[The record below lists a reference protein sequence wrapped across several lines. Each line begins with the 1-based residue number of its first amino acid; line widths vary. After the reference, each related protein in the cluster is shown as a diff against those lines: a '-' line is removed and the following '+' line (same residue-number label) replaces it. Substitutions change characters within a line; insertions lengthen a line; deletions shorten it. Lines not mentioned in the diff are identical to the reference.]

1 MMWCSIAAA
10 TDFAALDRYVQSE
23 LERARIPS
31 GALVVVDRTGIVH
44 LQGFGVSGPAGARP
58 GPDTMFQIGSNAKSM
73 TALAIMQQ
81 VEAGKLQLDAPVQRY
96 LPWFRVADA
105 SASAQITLRHLLNQT
120 SGLPH
125 SEGEQDF
132 AATDA
137 GDGVLERLVRRLAEV
152 KLASPPGQHWAY
164 SNINFVVLGCVLEA
178 VSGERYAD
186 YLQRHVFTPL
196 GMGHSVAS
204 ERFPSGADVATGYR
218 YWFGRPV
225 AAGGLPFPA
234 VLVPAGY
241 VYSSARDMGSYLRAH
256 LNGGGIIGAVG
267 LAELHRKG
275 PNTGRRYGYA
285 MGWAVD
291 SALPGVLTHE
301 GGTPA
306 YTSAMGLNVDQGW
319 GYALLLN
326 GSDILHGGLVNDL
339 GPQLARLM
347 SGQTP
352 EVLRAAPPVAPPV
365 ALLGAL
371 ALVQVVVALLMLH
384 YRRWLARIAFAAAAL
399 AGVVLAGGLL
409 VLVPQVQQISLSGIL
424 LFAPDA
430 GWLLVGNAAL
440 ALAGAVAAAI
450 STRAGRA

>member
-23 LERARIPS
+23 LERARIPG

-81 VEAGKLQLDAPVQRY
+81 VEAGKLQLDSPVQRY

-196 GMGHSVAS
+196 GIGHSVAS
-204 ERFPSGADVATGYR
+204 ERFPSGADVATGHR

-225 AAGGLPFPA
+225 SADGLPFPL
-234 VLVPAGY
+234 VLAPAGY
-241 VYSSARDMGSYLRAH
+241 VYSSARDMGGYLRAH
-256 LNGGGIIGAVG
+256 LGRSPVLGAAG
-267 LAELHRKG
+267 LDELHRKG
-275 PNTGRRYGYA
+275 ANTGQRYGYA
-285 MGWAVD
+285 MGWATD
-291 SALPGVLTHE
+291 SELPAVLTHE

-306 YTSAMGLNVDQGW
+306 YTGVMGINVEQGW

-326 GSDILHGGLVNDL
+326 GSDIMTGGLVTDL
-339 GPQLARLM
+339 GPQIAKFM
-347 SGQTP
+347 SGQQP
-352 EVLRAAPPVAPPV
+352 SPRPAPRALAPALAMLC
-365 ALLGAL
+365 ALLAT
-371 ALVQVVVALLMLH
+371 QMMVALLMLH

-430 GWLLVGNAAL
+430 GWLLVANAAL
-440 ALAGAVAAAI
+440 ALAGAAAAAI
-450 STRAGRA
+450 SIRAGRA